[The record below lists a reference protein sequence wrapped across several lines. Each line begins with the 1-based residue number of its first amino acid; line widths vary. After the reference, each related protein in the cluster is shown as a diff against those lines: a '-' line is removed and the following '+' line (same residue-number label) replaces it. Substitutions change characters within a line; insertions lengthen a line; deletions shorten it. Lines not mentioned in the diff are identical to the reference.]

1 MGESISPSDIGVV
14 IQGPIQ
20 SVGRVLT
27 DLKFRPYNSTADVK
41 IMLQSIINLGS
52 KPIVVTWQDQ
62 NIDEFSFNEKENI
75 KKIPFPRVTIWKSL
89 MNDWNKNSKY
99 RQYYSTLIGTLE
111 LKNRGCKYVIKLRTD
126 NLVDIHQLIS
136 FVLSLDPVD
145 AKKYFYSPLINL
157 DKPHMFFDFYSF
169 STTSKMEEF
178 CNVMLY
184 EKERTTNIH
193 FDVFYRWTKHELKS
207 KYSLSDINLIYP
219 KYPFFT
225 QAQLRLIRE
234 GLKEVFRPL
243 PKEIWTSL
251 YWRGEELGAKG
262 LKDQYRFADT
272 PAESILSNF
281 DDMNYKKS
289 DKSSVNYLSIPSFFI
304 TSRLEFHLNRTLAKL
319 GGAKF
324 SSTQFLR
331 KIFNRRQKPII

>member
-1 MGESISPSDIGVV
+1 MGELISTSDIGVV

-20 SVGRVLT
+20 SVGRILT
-27 DLKFRPYNSTADVK
+27 DLKFRPYDSTSDVK
-41 IMLQSIINLGS
+41 TMLQTIINLGS

-62 NIDEFSFNEKENI
+62 NIDEFSFNEKEYI
-75 KKIPFPRVTIWKSL
+75 MKIPFPRVTIWKSL
-89 MNDWNKNSKY
+89 INDWNNNSKY

-126 NLVDIHQLIS
+126 NLVDIRQLIS
-136 FVLSLDPVD
+136 FVLSLDPLE
-145 AKKYFYSPLINL
+145 AEKYFYSPLINL

-169 STTSKMEEF
+169 STTSKMEKF

-184 EKERTTNIH
+184 EKERTTNVH

-251 YWRGEELGAKG
+251 YWRGEQLGAKG

-281 DDMNYKKS
+281 DDVNYKKP
-289 DKSSVNYLSIPSFFI
+289 DKASINYLSIPSFFI
-304 TSRLEFHLNRTLAKL
+304 TSRLELHLNRTLAKL
-319 GGAKF
+319 IRAKIT
-324 SSTQFLR
+324 STQFLR
-331 KIFNRRQKPII
+331 KISNSRQKPII

>member
-1 MGESISPSDIGVV
+1 MGLSISPADIGVV

-27 DLKFRPYNSTADVK
+27 DLKFRPYDSSDDVK
-41 IMLQSIINLGS
+41 TMLQTTLNLGS

-62 NIDEFSFNEKENI
+62 NIDEFSSDEKEHI
-75 KKIPFPRVTIWKSL
+75 KKIPFPRVGIWKSL
-89 MNDWNKNSKY
+89 INDWNNNSKY

-111 LKNRGCKYVIKLRTD
+111 LKSRGCKYVIKLRTD

-136 FVLSLDPVD
+136 FVLSLDPSE
-145 AKKYFYSPLINL
+145 AEKYFYSPLINL
-157 DKPHMFFDFYSF
+157 DKPQMFYDFYSF
-169 STTSKMEEF
+169 STISKMESF

-193 FDVFYRWTKHELKS
+193 FDVFYRWTKHELKL
-207 KYSLSDINLIYP
+207 KYCLLDINLIYP
-219 KYPFFT
+219 KYPYFT

-243 PKEIWTSL
+243 PKEIWTTL
-251 YWRGEELGAKG
+251 YWRGEQLGVKG

-272 PAESILSNF
+272 AAESILSNF
-281 DDMNYKKS
+281 DGMNYKEI
-289 DKSSVNYLSIPSFFI
+289 DKVSINYLSIPSFFI
-304 TSRLEFHLNRTLAKL
+304 TSRLELNLNKALAKL
-319 GGAKF
+319 SGAKLK
-324 SSTQFLR
+324 STQFLR
-331 KIFNRRQKPII
+331 KIRNSR